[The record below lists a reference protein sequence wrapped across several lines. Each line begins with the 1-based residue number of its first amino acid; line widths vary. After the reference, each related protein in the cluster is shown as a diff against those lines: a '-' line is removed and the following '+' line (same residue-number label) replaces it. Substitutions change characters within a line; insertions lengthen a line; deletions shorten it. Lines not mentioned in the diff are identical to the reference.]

1 MLPYI
6 SSIISDIYLVLMLC
20 VFCEAHWMASLLKGE
35 AQTNLPRLVS
45 RIDIHRKENAG
56 AAEKPITIH
65 STPEGCS
72 SACTT
77 IMEIMQKEA
86 VDTKLWVCTQN
97 KSDRTFVV
105 LQLVSD
111 NYASPINWRKPESCN
126 FVKRT
131 LQLIRVPIILFII
144 ICYNPKLIMD
154 ECQCLVI
161 QACENMD
168 ELERLD

>member
-1 MLPYI
+1 MLPCI
-6 SSIISDIYLVLMLC
+6 SSIVSYIYLVLILR
-20 VFCEAHWMASLLKGE
+20 VFCEAHWIASLLKGE
-35 AQTNLPRLVS
+35 AQTNLPRLFS

-97 KSDRTFVV
+97 KSDRMLV
-105 LQLVSD
+105 LLQHASD
-111 NYASPINWRKPESCN
+111 NYVSPMNWQKLESCN
-126 FVKRT
+126 FVT
-131 LQLIRVPIILFII
+131 HPSANPSANNLV
-144 ICYNPKLIMD
+144 CYL
-154 ECQCLVI
+154 L
-161 QACENMD
+161 
-168 ELERLD
+168 